1 MLSMNEPV
9 GAIPIPIVVI
19 IIIIIII
26 FPEKKII
33 CKEQ

>member
-1 MLSMNEPV
+1 MLSMNEPL

-19 IIIIIII
+19 IIRIIII

>member
-1 MLSMNEPV
+1 MLSMNEPL